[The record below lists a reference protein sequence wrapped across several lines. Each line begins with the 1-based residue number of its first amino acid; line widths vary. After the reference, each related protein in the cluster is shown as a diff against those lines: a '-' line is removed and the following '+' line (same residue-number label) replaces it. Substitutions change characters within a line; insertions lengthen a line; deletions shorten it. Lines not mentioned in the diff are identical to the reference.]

1 MIPYDYKYKIVLIGD
16 SKVGKT
22 SFFNRINQNITF
34 STTTTIGVD
43 LCTVSRIID
52 DKHIRICLWDTAGQ
66 EQFQSIVRSYFREA
80 CGAILMF
87 DLSNY
92 STFKHVAQW
101 IKLLQFENTCQHI
114 HPILLLGNKSD
125 KNNNNVPSYEID
137 KLCDEGNIIYN
148 EISCKSDN
156 ITTLEK
162 IFTSIVGKIY
172 FNNYESCRGIKDCYK
187 NTTNVREEINKPD
200 KWMCCI

>member
-1 MIPYDYKYKIVLIGD
+1 MNAYDYKYKIVLIGD

-52 DKHIRICLWDTAGQ
+52 DKNIRICLWDTAGQ
-66 EQFQSIVRSYFREA
+66 EQFQSIVRNYFREV

-87 DLSNY
+87 DLSDY
-92 STFKHVAQW
+92 STFKHVEHW
-101 IKLLQFENTCQHI
+101 IKLLQFENTCRHT
-114 HPILLLGNKSD
+114 HPIMLLGNKSD
-125 KNNNNVPSYEID
+125 KNKNNVPSEEIEN
-137 KLCDEGNIIYN
+137 LCIEGNIIYN
-148 EISCKSDN
+148 EISCKNDN

-162 IFTSIVGKIY
+162 IFTSIVEKIY
-172 FNNYESCRGIKDCYK
+172 LNKYECCRGIHDCNK
-187 NTTNVREEINKPD
+187 NTTVITNKIIKNN